1 MKSNNQKEAFCVK
14 RQTQNMPDESLG
26 SMCASILASQGFA
39 LSVRGKEFEPIYV
52 NDACLKLFGE
62 TRDEWMKDD
71 WEKRYQPGQA
81 DRLYNDAIPTV
92 LQGGKWRGEFGIV
105 TPKGEKKQVLSD
117 WDAVYDDDGGLVCF
131 YGIYTDITSLKIL
144 KEKLR
149 QQNQYLNEIID
160 ALPDP
165 LIIKNKD
172 HQWLVVNRAFCQLLG
187 KKRDELIGKNDIDFL
202 SEDLVSSAWALD
214 DEALQSGKEVV
225 SEEIINGADGKP
237 RLLSTKRVPVKGIDG
252 NESLIGVGRDITK
265 ERELQSAIAESYLK
279 LGSSLSVLA
288 NDLNRIQGDIVDSV
302 SKSGAI
308 NVLFEQCNTN
318 FSKFIKQSELRLTD
332 RGENSIPNAHLSS
345 REYQVFLLLIQGKR
359 IKDIADNLGITPN
372 TASTYRSRVMK
383 KLNISSV
390 AEMIQYAMSI
400 GLV

>member
-1 MKSNNQKEAFCVK
+1 MKSNNQKDSFCLK
-14 RQTQNMPDESLG
+14 RQTPNVPDDSLG
-26 SMCASILASQGFA
+26 SMCASILASQSFA

-71 WEKRYQPGQA
+71 WEKRYQPGQV
-81 DRLYNDAIPTV
+81 DILYSDAIPTV
-92 LQGGKWRGEFGIV
+92 LQGLKWRGEFRII
-105 TPKGEKKQVLSD
+105 TPKGEKKQVIAD
-117 WDAVYDDDGGLVCF
+117 WDAVYDDEGELICF
-131 YGIYTDITSLKIL
+131 YGIYTDITSLKKL
-144 KEKLR
+144 KERLR

-187 KKRDELIGKNDIDFL
+187 KQRDELIGKNDADFL
-202 SEDLVSSAWALD
+202 SDDLVSSVWALD
-214 DEALQSGKEVV
+214 DKALQSGKEVV
-225 SEEIINGADGKP
+225 SEEVINGADGKP

-252 NESLIGVGRDITK
+252 NCSLIGVGRDITK

-308 NVLFEQCNTN
+308 NILFEQCNTN
-318 FSKFIKQSELRLTD
+318 FSKFIKQSELSLNDQGRKMHTKCTLIFA
-332 RGENSIPNAHLSS
+332 GVPSLFAFSS
-345 REYQVFLLLIQGKR
+345 R
-359 IKDIADNLGITPN
+359 
-372 TASTYRSRVMK
+372 
-383 KLNISSV
+383 
-390 AEMIQYAMSI
+390 
-400 GLV
+400 

>member
-144 KEKLR
+144 KEKLK

-252 NESLIGVGRDITK
+252 NDSLIGVGRDITK

-332 RGENSIPNAHLSS
+332 RDENSIPNAHLSS

>member
-252 NESLIGVGRDITK
+252 NDSLIGVGRDITK

>member
-1 MKSNNQKEAFCVK
+1 
-14 RQTQNMPDESLG
+14 MPDESLG

-252 NESLIGVGRDITK
+252 NDSLIGVGRDITK

>member
-1 MKSNNQKEAFCVK
+1 
-14 RQTQNMPDESLG
+14 MPDESLG